1 MRFFLDL
8 EEHNGSYELDS
19 WQPETTIADLV
30 QATGGPSLPADE
42 PLYCDNR
49 PVTASSTL
57 AEVKPMEGMRISR
70 APLSYPSLVQ
80 GWSVCL
86 SGGSTVT
93 LPRPIPSSRP
103 LVAGRSPYA
112 DIVLP
117 TASASWEHLH
127 LQVVHD
133 ESTNTQKVRITD
145 PGSTNGSF
153 VDGQKIPEEGLTVS
167 ESTTIHV
174 GDCVLTLQPA
184 PQEKA
189 APRPGSAPNV
199 SASGTA
205 PFNRPP
211 RQGALSAPE
220 KVEAPTRKNVSDP
233 PKFNIAMAVG
243 PIIMAAAMVAIMQE
257 IRYALFAMLSPILSI
272 GMWVE
277 QKRRHAKDKVK
288 ERVRFEQEMEKFKER
303 IALSNREEIERLH
316 DLAPAPDAV
325 QLRALLPAMTLWR
338 RRSTSPDLL
347 TFHVGTGHIH
357 WLLS

>member
-1 MRFFLDL
+1 MRFFLEL

-19 WQPETTIADLV
+19 WQPETTIADLI

-93 LPRPIPSSRP
+93 LPHPIPSSRP

-167 ESTTIHV
+167 ELSLIH
-174 GDCVLTLQPA
+174 
-184 PQEKA
+184 
-189 APRPGSAPNV
+189 
-199 SASGTA
+199 
-205 PFNRPP
+205 
-211 RQGALSAPE
+211 
-220 KVEAPTRKNVSDP
+220 
-233 PKFNIAMAVG
+233 I
-243 PIIMAAAMVAIMQE
+243 
-257 IRYALFAMLSPILSI
+257 
-272 GMWVE
+272 
-277 QKRRHAKDKVK
+277 
-288 ERVRFEQEMEKFKER
+288 
-303 IALSNREEIERLH
+303 
-316 DLAPAPDAV
+316 
-325 QLRALLPAMTLWR
+325 
-338 RRSTSPDLL
+338 
-347 TFHVGTGHIH
+347 
-357 WLLS
+357 